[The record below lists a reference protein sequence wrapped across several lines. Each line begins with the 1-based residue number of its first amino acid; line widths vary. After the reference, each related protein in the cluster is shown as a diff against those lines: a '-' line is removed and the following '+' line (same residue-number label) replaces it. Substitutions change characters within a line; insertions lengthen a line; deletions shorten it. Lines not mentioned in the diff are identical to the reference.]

1 MIKEKGSNAVS
12 PIQVRVHDGV
22 AYIVD
27 GHHRYNAFVKLGYER
42 VPIKYLH
49 SSDLKKNM
57 SDGTYIRSLDEILD
71 GASLV
76 GD

>member
-49 SSDLKKNM
+49 SSDLKKICQM
-57 SDGTYIRSLDEILD
+57 VHILD
-71 GASLV
+71 LWMRY
-76 GD
+76 

>member
-1 MIKEKGSNAVS
+1 MIKEKGPNAVP
-12 PIQVRVHDGV
+12 PIKVRVHEGT

-27 GHHRYNAFVKLGYER
+27 GHHRYFAFLRLGYKR

-49 SSDLKKNM
+49 SSDLGKNLL
-57 SDGTYIRSLDEILD
+57 DGTYIRTIEEIIE
-71 GASLV
+71 GASLF